1 MWKEDEGEDTPELDK
16 ILTVSYCT
24 VYKREG
30 IEISRTRISWVVKAK
45 NQICMKQKK
54 YFSMCY
60 AVLSLS
66 VTRTL
71 SLL

>member
-16 ILTVSYCT
+16 IL
-24 VYKREG
+24 YKREG

-60 AVLSLS
+60 AVLSILS